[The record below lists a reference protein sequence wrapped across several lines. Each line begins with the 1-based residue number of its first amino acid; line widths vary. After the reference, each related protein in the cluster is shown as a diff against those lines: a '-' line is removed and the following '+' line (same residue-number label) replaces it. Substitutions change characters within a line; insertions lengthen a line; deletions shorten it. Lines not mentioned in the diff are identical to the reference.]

1 LRRVPI
7 ILITALVL
15 AVASSCGID
24 DMGYVEVPHVM
35 TPSVNQFVFQL
46 QPNVYDSM
54 FYGYEVFYRIYSRAE
69 DAAVDAA
76 TISNWN
82 TTSQGMVHANIMNL
96 GYKMMKRADDL
107 NGFTIRVPAG
117 DLNQLVDINIDF
129 STIDPYA
136 LTGEVLLRY
145 GTAPEVPLYRG
156 MSTDIE
162 LTSFNDVYSSDAD
175 VKYDGSGTDFIIQAY
190 VFAARLNE
198 TSLIIEY
205 STAGVLGTITG
216 YVVIK

>member
-1 LRRVPI
+1 LRRVLSVLIPAI
-7 ILITALVL
+7 IV
-15 AVASSCGID
+15 VAAFSCGID
-24 DMGYVEVPHVM
+24 DMGYVETPYVM

-54 FYGYEVFYRIYSRAE
+54 FYGYEVYYRIYSKAE

-82 TTSQGMVHANIMNL
+82 STSQGMVHSNIINL

-107 NGFTIRVPAG
+107 NGFTIRVPAA
-117 DLNQLVDINIDF
+117 DLDQLIGISLDF
-129 STIDPYA
+129 STVNPDT

-145 GTAPEVPLYRG
+145 GTSPDEPMYRG
-156 MSTDIE
+156 MSTDID
-162 LTSFNDVYSSDAD
+162 LYSFNDVYASEAD
-175 VKYDGSGTDFIIQAY
+175 VKSDPLGTDYVVQAY